1 MGVLTLTLLGMSFLT
16 KGLGLSNT
24 IEAFLAGV
32 LLSETEYRHRVETKI
47 SPFRGIL
54 LC

>member
-24 IEAFLAGV
+24 LGSFLAGV
-32 LLSETEYRHRVETKI
+32 LLSDIEYRHRVDTEI
-47 SPFRGIL
+47 LPFR
-54 LC
+54 